1 MTRTILQQKH
11 FWIDLDLALPESGK
25 WVTYGLLFV
34 CLFVCS
40 PSSGHSFALINSNF
54 FLMKDVRPGPS
65 GHYFGESRSKVKVK
79 VTQNVKITEMTISS
93 VLFIV
98 KTSN

>member
-1 MTRTILQQKH
+1 MVSCL
-11 FWIDLDLALPESGK
+11 LLAGINSGK
-25 WVTYGLLFV
+25 YVGQLVCPWMDLFV
-34 CLFVCS
+34 CQ

-54 FLMKDVRPGPS
+54 FLMKDVRPGQT